1 MEEENTHDC
10 DLCDVS
16 SRRDDNARRDLQTFQ
31 ATAPNALGLAG
42 LLRKNYWLSEDGER
56 AGGIY
61 VWESR
66 EVADKIYTPEWAAL
80 MEGMYGT
87 PPMIEH
93 VNSPVMADNRDRTI
107 SIAA

>member
-1 MEEENTHDC
+1 MIVTFVTYH
-10 DLCDVS
+10 LAATTTLDVIS
-16 SRRDDNARRDLQTFQ
+16 KNFQ
-31 ATAPNALGLAG
+31 ATAPKALGLAG

-61 VWESR
+61 VWELR

-80 MEGMYGT
+80 MEGMYGS

-93 VNSPVMADNRDRTI
+93 VHSPVMADNRDGTI